1 MKMKRSNL
9 NYLIDI
15 IMFIL
20 MMAILGI
27 GFLMKFVLITGQER
41 WIRYGRNVDITFWG
55 MDRHEWGMIHLILGL
70 ILIAVLILH
79 LILHWRSIV
88 KFFRNFSGNRS
99 IRISVTSILLIV
111 SISLIIL
118 PFLVP
123 INVAELEYGYGYGRQ
138 QINYSKSISDT
149 YIVAYPDSLLQ
160 PKKKQVGISE
170 HQDINKIVQRQ
181 RKFQRQE
188 LQSEIEIRGYMT
200 LRKVSEKYDVQAD
213 RIKEKLGIPV
223 STSDDERL
231 GRLRQWYGFTMSD
244 VREAIFAERN

>member
-1 MKMKRSNL
+1 MKRSNL

-41 WIRYGRNVDITFWG
+41 WIQYGRNVDITFWG
-55 MDRHEWGMIHLILGL
+55 MDRHEWGKIHLILGL
-70 ILIAVLILH
+70 TLIAVLIFH

-88 KFFRNFSGNRS
+88 NFFRNFSGNR
-99 IRISVTSILLIV
+99 ILRISVTSILLIV

-123 INVAELEYGYGYGRQ
+123 INVTELEYGYGYGRQ

-149 YIVAYPDSLLQ
+149 SIVAYPDSLLQ
-160 PKKKQVGISE
+160 PKKKQVSISE
-170 HQDINKIVQRQ
+170 HQDTNKIVQRQ
-181 RKFQRQE
+181 RKFQRRE
-188 LQSEIEIRGYMT
+188 LQSEIDVQGYMT
-200 LRKVSEKYDVQAD
+200 LREVSEKYDVPTD
-213 RIKEKLGIPV
+213 RIKDHLNIPV
-223 STSDDERL
+223 NTSDNERL
-231 GRLRQWYGFTMSD
+231 GRLRRQYGFTMSD
-244 VREAIFAERN
+244 VREAISAERN